1 MHSTLDSRISPRR
14 RPPLQFIAGEYIVFN
29 RILIKKF
36 FNQST
41 MLSQLFKFLL
51 VAARTPQSTTD
62 NLRHGRALPYDTFYL
77 RYPSYR
83 SITNYGCP
91 ARIRM
96 YSLLADRTVH
106 PYASVCTSVRL
117 HCSFQSAETKKKKK
131 RRKKRGGGKGKDKNR
146 DSIVKERRSYVD
158 LILLYL
164 RGITGV
170 RSRYL

>member
-1 MHSTLDSRISPRR
+1 
-14 RPPLQFIAGEYIVFN
+14 
-29 RILIKKF
+29 
-36 FNQST
+36 

-91 ARIRM
+91 VRITYI
-96 YSLLADRTVH
+96 YSSLADRTVH

-117 HCSFQSAETKKKKK
+117 HCSFQSAETKKSK
-131 RRKKRGGGKGKDKNR
+131 RRKKRGGEKGKDENR

-170 RSRYL
+170 RSRYLWKFPTALSRAPNTPINNIRSNSVVMRLHTVCSPGDLNE